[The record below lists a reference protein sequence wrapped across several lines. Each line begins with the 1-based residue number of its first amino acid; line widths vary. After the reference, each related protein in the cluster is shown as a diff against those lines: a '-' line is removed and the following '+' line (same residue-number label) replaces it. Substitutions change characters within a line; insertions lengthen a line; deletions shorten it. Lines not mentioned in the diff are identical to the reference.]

1 MYSSEVTS
9 MNSNAFVTK
18 YLPGDI
24 MFIVAVANR
33 DLPVIQVPNGY
44 MDQQIPE
51 CLTTSWRE
59 DTFHIQRLYETIV
72 HYLSTYDWQ
81 IQLSID
87 FMN

>member
-51 CLTTSWRE
+51 CLTTS
-59 DTFHIQRLYETIV
+59 
-72 HYLSTYDWQ
+72 
-81 IQLSID
+81 
-87 FMN
+87 